1 MLCKYVKKNRLSK
14 NAADE
19 DARGIKSCFFG
30 TIGSKVTLPTPS
42 CPSAQINAKGD
53 SIMDRKKIVF
63 IVITAVSALASVLA
77 CVFGI
82 PYAPADTF
90 CGAAECAVSA
100 DTGTA

>member
-1 MLCKYVKKNRLSK
+1 
-14 NAADE
+14 
-19 DARGIKSCFFG
+19 
-30 TIGSKVTLPTPS
+30 
-42 CPSAQINAKGD
+42 
-53 SIMDRKKIVF
+53 MDRKKIVF

-90 CGAAECAVSA
+90 CGTAECAVSA